1 MFIKVT
7 NKKTDVTVFLNK
19 SHITT
24 MVPHGNNG
32 TTLGLLG
39 ITAPFEA
46 AETIEHILD
55 QMEQG
60 WE

>member
-7 NKKTDVTVFLNK
+7 NKRTDVTVFINK
-19 SHITT
+19 SHIVT
-24 MVPHGNNG
+24 MVPHENNG

-46 AETIEHILD
+46 AETIENILD